1 MHIQAQ
7 TTYPPGPKLPFP
19 WQLIGRPFADLP
31 DTLLNLAAQYGDIV
45 HFMLGR
51 QHIYLLNHPDFI
63 QEVLITQQRN
73 FTKGRVLQNSR
84 QLLGNGLLTA
94 EGEAHIQ
101 QRRMM
106 QPIFH
111 REQISKYIPH
121 ITQLAQEMS
130 LRWQAN
136 QPLDLSAEMTR
147 LTMNIIAQ
155 ALFGTSI
162 DAQAPAL
169 SHAIQVL
176 LTRFNQLITPNAVLR
191 RFHAGR
197 NKREIQQAHA
207 HLTAFIETAI
217 AGYKN
222 GAGQADMLSQLVH
235 ATDGQGCPLEQQQ
248 IQDHVMT
255 FFLAGHETIASALSW
270 TFYLLAQYPQI
281 AEKLSAELDSVLA
294 GCSPSAETYTQLDY
308 TKMALT
314 EGMRLFPPAW
324 IMGRQAQQPITLGG
338 YPIPQGATVLLSQW
352 VTHHDPRFYP
362 NPDLFKPERWLPA
375 ARAVRPKMAYFP
387 FGGGQRLCIGE
398 HFAWMVG
405 VLTIATVMQTWR
417 FKPIPGRRMTTQFTV
432 TLRSPNGFYVS
443 PVPIKL

>member
-1 MHIQAQ
+1 MHTQAQ
-7 TTYPPGPKLPFP
+7 NTYPPGPKLPFP
-19 WQLIGRPFADLP
+19 WQFIGRPFANLP
-31 DTLLNLAAQYGDIV
+31 DTFLNLAAQYGDIV

-51 QHIYLLNHPDFI
+51 QHIYLINHPDFI

-101 QRRMM
+101 QRRMV

-111 REQISKYIPH
+111 REQINKHIPQ
-121 ITQLAQEMS
+121 IIQLAEEMI

-155 ALFGTSI
+155 ALFGTTI
-162 DAQAPAL
+162 DAQTPAL
-169 SHAIQVL
+169 SNAIQVL
-176 LTRFNQLITPNAVLR
+176 LTTPHAVLR
-191 RFHAGR
+191 RIRAGS
-197 NKREIQQAHA
+197 NKREFQRSQA
-207 HLTAFIETAI
+207 HLTAFIETSI
-217 AGYKN
+217 AEHKN
-222 GAGQADMLSQLVH
+222 GAGQSDILSQLLH
-235 ATDGQGCPLEQQQ
+235 ATDGQGCLLGQQQ
-248 IQDHVMT
+248 IQDHAMT

-281 AEKLSAELDSVLA
+281 AEKLSAELDSVLV
-294 GCSPSAETYTQLDY
+294 GYSPSAENYSQLEY

-314 EGMRLFPPAW
+314 ESMRLYPPAW
-324 IMGRQAQQPITLGG
+324 IMGRQAQQDVTLGG
-338 YPIPQGATVLLSQW
+338 YHIPQGATVLLSQW

-362 NPDLFKPERWLPA
+362 NPELYKPERWLPA

-405 VLTIATVMQTWR
+405 ILTIATVMQTWR
-417 FKPIPGRRMTTQFTV
+417 FKQIPGRRMTPEFTV
-432 TLRSPNGFYVS
+432 TLRSPNGFYVR

>member
-1 MHIQAQ
+1 MHTQAQ
-7 TTYPPGPKLPFP
+7 NTYPPGPKLPFP
-19 WQLIGRPFADLP
+19 WQFIGRPFANLP
-31 DTLLNLAAQYGDIV
+31 DTFLNLAAQYGDIV

-51 QHIYLLNHPDFI
+51 QHIYLINHPDFI

-101 QRRMM
+101 QRRMV

-111 REQISKYIPH
+111 REQINKHIPQ
-121 ITQLAQEMS
+121 IIQLAEEMS

-155 ALFGTSI
+155 ALFGTTI
-162 DAQAPAL
+162 DAQTPAL
-169 SHAIQVL
+169 SNAIQVL
-176 LTRFNQLITPNAVLR
+176 LTTPHAVLR
-191 RFHAGR
+191 RIRAGS
-197 NKREIQQAHA
+197 NKREFQRSQA
-207 HLTAFIETAI
+207 HLTAFIETSI
-217 AGYKN
+217 AEHKN
-222 GAGQADMLSQLVH
+222 GAGQSDILSQLLH
-235 ATDGQGCPLEQQQ
+235 ATDGQGCLLGQQQ
-248 IQDHVMT
+248 IQDHAMT

-281 AEKLSAELDSVLA
+281 AEKLSAELDSVLV
-294 GCSPSAETYTQLDY
+294 GYSPSAENYSQLEY

-314 EGMRLFPPAW
+314 ESMRLYPPAW
-324 IMGRQAQQPITLGG
+324 IMGRQAQQDVTLGG
-338 YPIPQGATVLLSQW
+338 YHIPQGATVLLSQW

-362 NPDLFKPERWLPA
+362 NPELYKPERWLPA

-405 VLTIATVMQTWR
+405 ILTIATVMQTWR
-417 FKPIPGRRMTTQFTV
+417 FKQIPGRRMTPEFTV
-432 TLRSPNGFYVS
+432 TLRSPNGFYVR
-443 PVPIKL
+443 PIPIKL

>member
-1 MHIQAQ
+1 MHTQAQ
-7 TTYPPGPKLPFP
+7 NTYPPGPKLPFP
-19 WQLIGRPFADLP
+19 WQFIGRPFANLP
-31 DTLLNLAAQYGDIV
+31 DTFLNLAAQYGDIV

-51 QHIYLLNHPDFI
+51 QHIYLINHPDFI

-101 QRRMM
+101 QRRMV

-111 REQISKYIPH
+111 REQINKHIPQ
-121 ITQLAQEMS
+121 IIQLAEEMS

-155 ALFGTSI
+155 ALFGTTI
-162 DAQAPAL
+162 DAQTPAL
-169 SHAIQVL
+169 SNAIQVL
-176 LTRFNQLITPNAVLR
+176 LTTPHAVLR
-191 RFHAGR
+191 RIRAGS
-197 NKREIQQAHA
+197 NKREFQRSQA
-207 HLTAFIETAI
+207 HLTAFIETSI
-217 AGYKN
+217 AEHKN
-222 GAGQADMLSQLVH
+222 GAGQSDILSQLLH
-235 ATDGQGCPLEQQQ
+235 ATDGQGCLLGQQQ
-248 IQDHVMT
+248 IQDHAMT

-281 AEKLSAELDSVLA
+281 AEKLSAELDSVLV
-294 GCSPSAETYTQLDY
+294 GYSPSAENYSQLEY

-314 EGMRLFPPAW
+314 ESMRLYPPAW
-324 IMGRQAQQPITLGG
+324 IMGRQAQQDVTLGG
-338 YPIPQGATVLLSQW
+338 YHIPQGATVLLSQW

-362 NPDLFKPERWLPA
+362 NPELYKPERWLPA

-405 VLTIATVMQTWR
+405 ILTIATVMQTWR
-417 FKPIPGRRMTTQFTV
+417 FKQIPGRRMTPEFTV
-432 TLRSPNGFYVS
+432 TLRSPNGFYVR

>member
-1 MHIQAQ
+1 MHTQAQ
-7 TTYPPGPKLPFP
+7 NTYPPGPKLPFP
-19 WQLIGRPFADLP
+19 WQFIGRPFANLP
-31 DTLLNLAAQYGDIV
+31 DTFLNLAAQYGDIV

-51 QHIYLLNHPDFI
+51 QHIYLINHPDFI

-101 QRRMM
+101 QRRMV

-111 REQISKYIPH
+111 REQINKHIPQ
-121 ITQLAQEMS
+121 IIQLAEEMS

-155 ALFGTSI
+155 ALFGKTI
-162 DAQAPAL
+162 DAQTPAL

-176 LTRFNQLITPNAVLR
+176 LTTPHAVPR
-191 RFHAGR
+191 RIRSGS
-197 NKREIQQAHA
+197 NKRKFQRAQAYLA
-207 HLTAFIETAI
+207 AFIETSI
-217 AGYKN
+217 AEYKN
-222 GAGQADMLSQLVH
+222 GAGQSDILSQLIH
-235 ATDGQGCPLEQQQ
+235 ITDGQGRPLEQQQ
-248 IQDHVMT
+248 IQDHAMT

-281 AEKLSAELDSVLA
+281 AEKLSAELDSVLV
-294 GCSPSAETYTQLDY
+294 GYSPSAENYSQLEY

-314 EGMRLFPPAW
+314 ESMRLYPPAW
-324 IMGRQAQQPITLGG
+324 IMGRQAQQDVTLGG
-338 YPIPQGATVLLSQW
+338 YHIPQGATVLLSQW

-362 NPDLFKPERWLPA
+362 NSSLFKPERWLPA

-405 VLTIATVMQTWR
+405 ILTIATVMQTWR
-417 FKPIPGRRMTTQFTV
+417 FKQIPGRRMTPEFTV
-432 TLRSPNGFYVS
+432 TLRSPNGFYVR

>member
-1 MHIQAQ
+1 MHVQAQ
-7 TTYPPGPKLPFP
+7 STYPPGPKFPFL
-19 WQLIGRPFADLP
+19 WQLIGKPFVNLP
-31 DTLLNLAAQYGDIV
+31 DTLLDLAAQYGDIV
-45 HFMLGR
+45 HFILGR

-63 QEVLITQQRN
+63 QEVLITQQRS

-101 QRRMM
+101 QRRMV

-111 REQISKYIPH
+111 REQISNHIPN

-130 LRWQAN
+130 SRWQAN

-155 ALFGTSI
+155 ALFGASI

-169 SHAIQVL
+169 SRAIQVL
-176 LTRFNQLITPNAVLR
+176 LARFNQLITPNAALR

-197 NKREIQQAHA
+197 NQREFQQAHA
-207 HLTAFIETAI
+207 QLTAFIETTI

-222 GAGQADMLSQLVH
+222 GTGQGDMLSQLIHVM
-235 ATDGQGCPLEQQQ
+235 DGQGQQQ
-248 IQDHVMT
+248 IRDHVMT

-270 TFYLLAQYPQI
+270 TFYLLAQHPQI

-294 GCSPSAETYTQLDY
+294 GCSPSAETYAQLEY

-314 EGMRLFPPAW
+314 ESMRLFPPAW
-324 IMGRQAQQPITLGG
+324 VVDRQTQQPITLGG
-338 YPIPQGATVLLSQW
+338 YPIPQGSTVLLSQW

-362 NPDLFKPERWLPA
+362 NPDLFKPERWLPE

-387 FGGGQRLCIGE
+387 FGSGQRLCIGE

-417 FKPIPGRRMTTQFTV
+417 FEQIPGHRMIPQFTL
-432 TLRSPNGFYVS
+432 TLRSPNGFYVR
-443 PVPIKL
+443 PVPITL